1 MIVRRV
7 AEVQEEEI
15 AEEGAKGVKK
25 RVLLGP
31 EEGVPNFVMRYF
43 TVSPGGVTPLHSHPW
58 EHEIYILEGKGEVF
72 CGGEREEVEEG
83 AAVFIPPDVL
93 HQIRNTGK
101 SSLQLLC
108 LIPLR

>member
-1 MIVRRV
+1 MIVKRV
-7 AEVQEEEI
+7 TEVQEEEI
-15 AEEGAKGVKK
+15 TEEGAKGVWK

-31 EEGVPNFVMRYF
+31 EEGVSNFVMRHF
-43 TVSPGGVTPLHSHPW
+43 TVSPGGMTPLHSHPW

-72 CGGEREEVEEG
+72 CGGERREVEEG

-93 HQIRNTGK
+93 HQIRNRGE